1 MQNQSG
7 LYVDLKINDSVRIGE
22 VTVYLRD
29 KPNKTAS
36 LVINA
41 PKGMKITIDRK
52 KTDS

>member
-1 MQNQSG
+1 MEQPTG
-7 LYVDLKINDSVRIGE
+7 LYVDLKINECVKIGD

-52 KTDS
+52 KN